1 MEAANKKKDDQV
13 KEAADKEKKA
23 NEASNEEKQK
33 KVDQAQNKAK
43 TANEVAEVE
52 KKKAGG
58 KEGEKDGK
66 NADNASK
73 IETLGKDM

>member
-13 KEAADKEKKA
+13 KEAAEKEKKA

-73 IETLGKDM
+73 IEALGKDM